1 MRLLLD
7 THIYLWVVKNDRRL
21 TKTVRR
27 KIADA
32 DEVYI
37 SSATIW
43 EAAIKVKLGKLDVDI
58 DALTDAISESGF
70 TELSITARH
79 AAHVTQLPDLHRD
92 PFDRILVA
100 QAISEPLR
108 LLSCDGILKQYSDLV
123 EIV

>member
-7 THIYLWVVKNDRRL
+7 THIYLWVVKNDRHL
-21 TKTVRR
+21 TKAVRH

-32 DEVYI
+32 DEVYV

-43 EAAIKVKLGKLDVDI
+43 EAAIKVKLGKLDVNI

-70 TELSITARH
+70 TELPITARH
-79 AAHVTQLPDLHRD
+79 AAYVTQLPDLHRD
-92 PFDRILVA
+92 PFDRILIA
-100 QAISEPLR
+100 QAINEPLR
-108 LLSCDGILKQYSDLV
+108 LLTCDGILKRYSDLV